1 MLLLHIETTT
11 TVCSAALSRDG
22 QLLGLEETRGAYVH
36 AENLTVFCD
45 RLLKQQDLKFAQLD
59 GVAVSKG
66 PGSYTGLRIGV
77 SAAKGLCYAL
87 GIPLLAVDTLQAMA
101 FGMRDEAKTGLLC
114 PMIDA
119 RRMEVYC
126 AIYDQQLQMVQDVK
140 PVIIDA
146 DSFAEQLRQ
155 GEIWFSG
162 DGAEKCKVVLTHA
175 NARFTEAGW
184 PSAKH
189 MIALAE
195 EKFRQQQFEDLALFE
210 PFYLKTFH
218 PGPKRSAE

>member
-22 QLLGLEETRGAYVH
+22 ALLGLEETRGAYVH

-45 RLLKQQDLKFAQLD
+45 RLLKKNDLKFSQLD
-59 GVAVSKG
+59 GVSVSKG

-77 SAAKGLCYAL
+77 SAAKGFCYAL
-87 GIPLLAVDTLQAMA
+87 GIPLIAVDTLQAMA
-101 FGMRDEAKTGLLC
+101 FGMRDEAKEGLLC

-126 AIYDQQLQMVQDVK
+126 AVYDQHLHTVQETK
-140 PVIIDA
+140 PLVIDA
-146 DSFAEQLRQ
+146 NSFDTFLEKGLV
-155 GEIWFSG
+155 WFSG
-162 DGAEKCKVVLTHA
+162 DGAEKCKPVLQHT

-189 MIALAE
+189 LVALAE
-195 EKFRQQQFEDLALFE
+195 EKFRNKQFEDLALFE